1 LYLACFWWLIN
12 LAWQAH
18 DPVWTGII
26 TGLMVLLG
34 VGNYFQHL
42 ARTGSAII
50 RATIRQLA
58 LIWAVILV
66 ILNLRLDAWVASL
79 HGMDL
84 AALHRLLP
92 AWTIPA
98 LTMALLLWIGMMLV
112 LTRPKVR
119 LP

>member
-1 LYLACFWWLIN
+1 
-12 LAWQAH
+12 
-18 DPVWTGII
+18 
-26 TGLMVLLG
+26 
-34 VGNYFQHL
+34 
-42 ARTGSAII
+42 
-50 RATIRQLA
+50 
-58 LIWAVILV
+58 
-66 ILNLRLDAWVASL
+66 
-79 HGMDL
+79 MDL

>member
-1 LYLACFWWLIN
+1 
-12 LAWQAH
+12 
-18 DPVWTGII
+18 
-26 TGLMVLLG
+26 MVLLG
-34 VGNYFQHL
+34 AGNYFQHL